1 MVIALP
7 VTLIVF
13 GTILVIA
20 LLGYLIDGT
29 GGD

>member
-1 MVIALP
+1 MVIAGP
-7 VTLIVF
+7 VALIVF

>member
-1 MVIALP
+1 MVIAVP

-13 GTILVIA
+13 GTLVVMG
-20 LLGYLIDGT
+20 LLGYLIDRT

>member
-1 MVIALP
+1 MVIAIP
-7 VTLIVF
+7 VSLIVL
-13 GTILVIA
+13 GTIFVIA

>member
-1 MVIALP
+1 MVIAVP

-13 GTILVIA
+13 GTILVIG

-29 GGD
+29 GGE

>member
-7 VTLIVF
+7 VSLIVF

-20 LLGYLIDGT
+20 LLGYVIDGT

>member
-7 VTLIVF
+7 VSLIVF
-13 GTILVIA
+13 VTILVIG

>member
-1 MVIALP
+1 MVIAVP

-13 GTILVIA
+13 GTILVLG

-29 GGD
+29 GGE